1 MTKLTHFCFWAA
13 SVVLGSAPGQPAWAQ
28 APTRASAL
36 LAQAQSPAGMPRTEN
51 SGAGEAAIGNLGKW
65 RLVRTPGT
73 QKGQDVVS
81 MMRTADLLKSDP
93 DFAGVMI
100 RCAAGLRLQVA
111 VVVVRPFPPKARP
124 VVSIGFAKTSANK
137 TAVKMTATVLPG
149 GTALSLP
156 AEAEALAR
164 GSWPSQAEVAFTVEG
179 HGDPIRG
186 VLPTDHL
193 NAAIAYLQS
202 NCPAQ

>member
-1 MTKLTHFCFWAA
+1 
-13 SVVLGSAPGQPAWAQ
+13 
-28 APTRASAL
+28 
-36 LAQAQSPAGMPRTEN
+36 
-51 SGAGEAAIGNLGKW
+51 
-65 RLVRTPGT
+65 
-73 QKGQDVVS
+73 
-81 MMRTADLLKSDP
+81 MMRTADVLKSDP

-111 VVVVRPFPPKARP
+111 VVVVRPFPPKTRP
-124 VVSIGFAKTSANK
+124 VVSIGSAKTSANKTSANK

-164 GSWPSQAEVAFTVEG
+164 GSWPSQPEVAFTVEG